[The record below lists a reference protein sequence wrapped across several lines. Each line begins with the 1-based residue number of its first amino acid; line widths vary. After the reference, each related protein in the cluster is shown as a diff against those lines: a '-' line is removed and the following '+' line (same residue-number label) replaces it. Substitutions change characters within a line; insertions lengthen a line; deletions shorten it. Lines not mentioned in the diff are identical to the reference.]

1 MARLPR
7 GCAILSLIWRRTCNG
22 AAGPFT
28 RSESGFASARP
39 WFHPRLNSA
48 HVARRP
54 LLSGSTAPA
63 TRAFAAADGV
73 GPLYWPS
80 SSTPY
85 SLIPRIMTASIH
97 SPPLV
102 LSAEFTLLGWV
113 GAVAE
118 GQGLCWVTIRA
129 HPPPLRALQRRTF
142 QPTPL
147 IKDAQAI
154 ESLMTPIR
162 SYLHMQSRTLEVPF
176 DTRASAFCETV
187 WGALRRIPYGQTR
200 SYTEIA
206 AAIGAPRAVRAVAN
220 ACAKNPLALIT
231 PCHRVIQK
239 NGRLGGYRWG
249 VARKAALLA
258 LENRGNTHARAQN
271 LFTILLRTRDTGSGG
286 ARNPH
291 IYQICSASCAP
302 SFPV

>member
-1 MARLPR
+1 
-7 GCAILSLIWRRTCNG
+7 
-22 AAGPFT
+22 
-28 RSESGFASARP
+28 
-39 WFHPRLNSA
+39 
-48 HVARRP
+48 
-54 LLSGSTAPA
+54 
-63 TRAFAAADGV
+63 
-73 GPLYWPS
+73 
-80 SSTPY
+80 
-85 SLIPRIMTASIH
+85 MTASIH
-97 SPPLV
+97 SAPLV
-102 LSAEFTLLGWV
+102 FSAEFTPLGWI
-113 GAVAE
+113 GAVAT
-118 GQGLCWVTIRA
+118 GQGLCWVAFGADPLSLRA
-129 HPPPLRALQRRTF
+129 HARRTF
-142 QPTPL
+142 QPTAL
-147 IKDAQAI
+147 IEDAQAI

>member
-73 GPLYWPS
+73 GPLYRPS

-97 SPPLV
+97 SAPLVFSAELPPL
-102 LSAEFTLLGWV
+102 GWL
-113 GAVAE
+113 GAVAT
-118 GQGLCWVTIRA
+118 GPGLCWVA
-129 HPPPLRALQRRTF
+129 FGGDPLSLRADARRTF
-142 QPTPL
+142 QLTAL
-147 IKDAQAI
+147 IEDAQANG
-154 ESLMTPIR
+154 SLMTPIR
-162 SYLHMQSRTLEVPF
+162 SYLQMKSRTLEVPF
-176 DTRASAFCETV
+176 DTRA
-187 WGALRRIPYGQTR
+187 
-200 SYTEIA
+200 
-206 AAIGAPRAVRAVAN
+206 
-220 ACAKNPLALIT
+220 
-231 PCHRVIQK
+231 
-239 NGRLGGYRWG
+239 
-249 VARKAALLA
+249 
-258 LENRGNTHARAQN
+258 
-271 LFTILLRTRDTGSGG
+271 
-286 ARNPH
+286 
-291 IYQICSASCAP
+291 
-302 SFPV
+302 